1 MRTKEHANKADEHDA
16 EPNDGDDEPHC
27 PSQGSATSN
36 RRAVHTG
43 VQRFRRRINV
53 PFEFALAVRTSE
65 FTGGIVI
72 EFNLLLAMG
81 AKNLNHIATKS
92 SQGIFFFPT
101 PSKRIRI
108 FMNGMPVDLATG
120 ETMIQTIGVIG
131 AGQMGNG
138 IAQVAACAGYDVVMI
153 DIKDEYVDKGLGTIQ
168 FSLGKLV
175 SKERMTQ
182 EDADAALARITTG
195 TERSMCADCDLVV
208 EAVPEILS
216 LKQEIFTELDNLC
229 KPETILASNTSS
241 ISITTIAASTQRP
254 EKVIGMHFMNPV
266 PIMKLVEIING
277 ADTSDATNS
286 AVVEAAEK
294 MGKTALSCN
303 DAPGFV
309 SNRILCPMINEAILT
324 LQEGVAEP
332 EAIDGIMKLGMNHP
346 IGPLALSDLIG
357 NDTVLHIMNVL
368 YEGFGTEKYAP
379 APLLVQMVEE
389 GKLGRKSG
397 QGFYTY

>member
-1 MRTKEHANKADEHDA
+1 MNPLRLA
-16 EPNDGDDEPHC
+16 ELLSDM
-27 PSQGSATSN
+27 SIKTI
-36 RRAVHTG
+36 AV
-43 VQRFRRRINV
+43 
-53 PFEFALAVRTSE
+53 L
-65 FTGGIVI
+65 
-72 EFNLLLAMG
+72 
-81 AKNLNHIATKS
+81 
-92 SQGIFFFPT
+92 
-101 PSKRIRI
+101 
-108 FMNGMPVDLATG
+108 
-120 ETMIQTIGVIG
+120 G

-138 IAQVAACAGYDVVMI
+138 ITQVAACAGYNVTMV
-153 DIKDEYVDKGLGTIQ
+153 DIEQAYVDRGLATIEK
-168 FSLGKLV
+168 SLAKLV

-182 EDADAALARITTG
+182 EDADAARARITTAID
-195 TERSMCADCDLVV
+195 RQACADCDLVV

-216 LKQEIFTELDNLC
+216 LKQEIFAELDQIC

-241 ISITTIAASTQRP
+241 ISISTIAEATNRP
-254 EKVIGMHFMNPV
+254 EQVIGMHFMNPV

-277 ADTSDATNS
+277 KQTSDATNAAVIEAS
-286 AVVEAAEK
+286 AT

-309 SNRILCPMINEAILT
+309 SNRILCPMLNEAILT

-357 NDTVLHIMNVL
+357 LDTVLHIMNVL
-368 YEGFGTEKYAP
+368 HEGMGDDKYAP
-379 APLLVQMVEE
+379 AQLLVDMVEE

>member
-1 MRTKEHANKADEHDA
+1 MNPLRLAGLLSDMSIKTI
-16 EPNDGDDEPHC
+16 
-27 PSQGSATSN
+27 
-36 RRAVHTG
+36 AV
-43 VQRFRRRINV
+43 
-53 PFEFALAVRTSE
+53 L
-65 FTGGIVI
+65 
-72 EFNLLLAMG
+72 
-81 AKNLNHIATKS
+81 
-92 SQGIFFFPT
+92 
-101 PSKRIRI
+101 
-108 FMNGMPVDLATG
+108 
-120 ETMIQTIGVIG
+120 G

-138 IAQVAACAGYDVVMI
+138 ITQVAACAGYNVTMV
-153 DIKDEYVDKGLGTIQ
+153 DIEQSYVDRGLATIEK
-168 FSLGKLV
+168 SLAKLV

-182 EDADAALARITTG
+182 EDADAARGRITTAID
-195 TERSMCADCDLVV
+195 RQACADCDLVV

-216 LKQEIFTELDNLC
+216 LKQEIFAELDQIC

-241 ISITTIAASTQRP
+241 ISISTIAEATNRP
-254 EKVIGMHFMNPV
+254 EQVIGMHFMNPV

-277 ADTSDATNS
+277 KQTSDATNAAVIEAS
-286 AVVEAAEK
+286 AT

-309 SNRILCPMINEAILT
+309 SNRILCPMLNEAILT

-357 NDTVLHIMNVL
+357 LDTVLHIMNVL
-368 YEGFGTEKYAP
+368 HEGMGDDKYAP
-379 APLLVQMVEE
+379 AQLLIDMVEE